1 MKKYFA
7 WVFFVLGAVNIVSKG
22 ATYATSKV
30 PLLFD
35 WPDGTVN
42 TLFFV
47 GFISL
52 CFFLWNR
59 WK

>member
-7 WVFFVLGAVNIVSKG
+7 WGFFVLGAVNIVGKG
-22 ATYATSKV
+22 VAYGTGKV

-35 WPDGTVN
+35 WPDGAIN
-42 TLFFV
+42 TLLFV
-47 GFISL
+47 GFVSL
-52 CFFLWNR
+52 CFYLWNR